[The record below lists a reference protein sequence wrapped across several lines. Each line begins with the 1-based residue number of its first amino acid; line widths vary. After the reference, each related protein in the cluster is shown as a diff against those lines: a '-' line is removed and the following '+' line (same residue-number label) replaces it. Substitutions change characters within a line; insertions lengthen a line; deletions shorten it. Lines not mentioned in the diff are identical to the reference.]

1 MEPSVQS
8 AKEAAERRRSPRL
21 RLQVP
26 LFVRGIDAFGH
37 EFLDLTKT
45 LDISSTG
52 ARLACLRTLRN
63 NELVSLTIPAPSPST
78 GGLVPEA
85 EGPIQARVRRMQAAG
100 DLHLV
105 GVEFLRA
112 IE

>member
-1 MEPSVQS
+1 MSHS
-8 AKEAAERRRSPRL
+8 SERRRSPRL

-26 LFVRGIDAFGH
+26 LFLRGRDAFGE

-45 LDISSTG
+45 LDISATG
-52 ARLACLRTLRN
+52 ARLASPRMLRS
-63 NELVSLTIPAPSPST
+63 NELVSLTIPAPSQANA
-78 GGLVPEA
+78 GLIPQSN
-85 EGPIQARVRRMQAAG
+85 GPIQARVRRMQTTG

>member
-1 MEPSVQS
+1 MNDSS
-8 AKEAAERRRSPRL
+8 ERRRSPRL

-26 LFVRGIDAFGH
+26 LFLRGKDAFGE
-37 EFLDLTKT
+37 EFLDLTRT
-45 LDISSTG
+45 LDISATG
-52 ARLACLRTLRN
+52 ARLASLRRLRAD
-63 NELVSLTIPAPSPST
+63 ELVSLTIPAPPPSN
-78 GGLVPEA
+78 GGLIPQPN
-85 EGPIQARVRRMQAAG
+85 GPIQARVRRMQTTG